1 MQIPVFIC
9 LAGWKPKVI
18 SPREMRNGGAFSHR
32 TGANLTCRLVSVS
45 KGEKNCIIISQV
57 ENANSAASKQK
68 SLNKF

>member
-1 MQIPVFIC
+1 
-9 LAGWKPKVI
+9 
-18 SPREMRNGGAFSHR
+18 MRNGGAFSHR